1 MENKLIGRKFQI
13 DEKIGEGCFGYVCKG
28 HNTKTGEIV
37 AIKIEKPEVLYKVLK
52 HETSILTYLY
62 QKGCSQ
68 LPKIYWYGLWQESTC
83 LVMSYYTHSLHDF
96 YDKKGALEPKKMDM
110 LMIQIIDILEDIHKH
125 YVLHFDIKPQNFM
138 IKDGELYLID
148 FGFSKIYIDENGKH
162 INQGSLYFTGS
173 PKYVSYYN
181 HCGEP
186 ASRRDD
192 LISLGY
198 MYLYLTGSVLPWENM
213 DVLLETPLEENH
225 IEHPKNKIRR
235 EYKRIENL
243 EEIIEENRKIGEYLE
258 YCYSLDYDE
267 NPEYYILRGIF
278 TKEEETTKE
287 N

>member
-1 MENKLIGRKFQI
+1 METVLIGRKYQI

-28 HNTKTGEIV
+28 HNIKTGEIV
-37 AIKIEKPEVLYKVLK
+37 AIKIEKQQVLYKVLK
-52 HETSILTYLY
+52 NESNVLFYLY

-68 LPKIYWYGLWQESTC
+68 IPKIYWYGLWQENTC
-83 LVMSYYTHSLHDF
+83 LVMSYYTHSLQDF
-96 YDKKGALEPKKMDM
+96 YEKKGALEPKKMDV
-110 LMIQIIDILEDIHKH
+110 LMVQIIDILENIHKH

-138 IKDGELYLID
+138 IKEGELYLID
-148 FGFSKIYIDENGKH
+148 FGFSKIYIDENEKH
-162 INQGSLYFTGS
+162 INKGSLYFTGS

-186 ASRRDD
+186 SSRRDD

-198 MYLYLTGSVLPWENM
+198 MYLYLTGHVLPWENV

-235 EYKRIENL
+235 EYKNIENL
-243 EEIIEENRKIGEYLE
+243 KEILEENSKISDYLE
-258 YCYSLDYDE
+258 YCYNLDYDE
-267 NPEYYILRGIF
+267 KPSYYFLRSIF
-278 TKEEETTKE
+278 VKQD